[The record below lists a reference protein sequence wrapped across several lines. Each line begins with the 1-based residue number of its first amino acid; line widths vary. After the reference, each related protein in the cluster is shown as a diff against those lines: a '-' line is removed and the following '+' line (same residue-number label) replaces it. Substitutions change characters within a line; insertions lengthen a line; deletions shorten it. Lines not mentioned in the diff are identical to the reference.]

1 MPSLPPKD
9 PYNSARERAQ
19 RIEPAMATYVFPLIR
34 TLTVGLGISPSP
46 PLAGCKRVADF
57 DCRFGITPTPETTV
71 RVYFGPSRI
80 SKGLFLQLVTC
91 RALRLNSS
99 NRDLLL
105 AFNADNGFFRDA

>member
-9 PYNSARERAQ
+9 PYNSTRERAL

-57 DCRFGITPTPETTV
+57 NCRFGITPTPETTV
-71 RVYFGPSRI
+71 RVYLIAVPKRHLALERI
-80 SKGLFLQLVTC
+80 QSHGAEVEGVRMKFL
-91 RALRLNSS
+91 
-99 NRDLLL
+99 
-105 AFNADNGFFRDA
+105 